1 MKKSLILLG
10 ALLLVV
16 TVASKP
22 GNGVIGK
29 AFPAMQCEDYN
40 GKIVS
45 LPTDT
50 KGKYTLLGMAFSN
63 DAEANLKTWINPVYN
78 KFIAKVDASKAD
90 VFDVHVDYDVNLYFV
105 PMFTGI
111 NKLTSKQSKEKIR
124 ANTDKELYSYLLFY
138 EGDKTYKEEL
148 DFEKK
153 DIPYFFVLD
162 KNGKI
167 AYACS
172 GPYDDKKMEK
182 ILNVI
187 EEN

>member
-1 MKKSLILLG
+1 MRTKLLLFAAILLFTVSFKPPG
-10 ALLLVV
+10 GVV
-16 TVASKP
+16 
-22 GNGVIGK
+22 GK
-29 AFPAMQCEDYN
+29 MFPSLQCEDYN
-40 GKIVS
+40 GKIVT

-63 DAEANLKTWINPVYN
+63 DAEANLKTWINPIYN
-78 KFIAKVDASKAD
+78 KFIVKVDASQAD
-90 VFDVHVDYDVNLYFV
+90 VFDVHVDHDVNLFFI

-111 NKLTSKQSKEKIR
+111 NKLTSKQSKEKIK

-153 DIPYFFVLD
+153 DIPYFFILD
-162 KNGKI
+162 KTGKI
-167 AYACS
+167 VYATS

-182 ILNVI
+182 ILDIV

>member
-1 MKKSLILLG
+1 MKTRFFLLCTV
-10 ALLLVV
+10 LVSMAAF
-16 TVASKP
+16 TP
-22 GNGVIGK
+22 GNNVVGK
-29 AFPAMQCEDYN
+29 AFPTIQCEDYN

-45 LPTDT
+45 LPNDT

-63 DAEANLKTWINPVYN
+63 DAEGNLKTWINPIYN

-90 VFDVHVDYDVNLYFV
+90 VFDVHVDYDVNLYFI
-105 PMFTGI
+105 PMFTGL
-111 NKLTSKQSKEKIR
+111 NKLTSKQSKEKIK

-167 AYACS
+167 AYATS

-182 ILNVI
+182 ILDII